1 MTRRP
6 ERGTAILITLIV
18 IVALL
23 GGGAV
28 LVGMQMSSTRST
40 EVTRSNMTSLYCAE
54 AGLNAARRPVLA
66 GYTADGTWGGF
77 LGTGTQPTY
86 VDAAS
91 IDHDLDPNDS
101 LTTDDFRITLEDNDD
116 EIGFTATPTIDNDLH
131 IYVVSTCTKFPENQK
146 TVRELIRFK
155 VAQQYYNAQSGG
167 IGGNNIANPNN

>member
-40 EVTRSNMTSLYCAE
+40 EVARSNMTALYCAE

-66 GYTADGTWGGF
+66 GYTADGTWGNF

-86 VDAAS
+86 VDAAN
-91 IDHDLDPNDS
+91 IDHDLDGDGG
-101 LTTDDFRITLEDNDD
+101 DDFLITLEDNDD
-116 EIGFTATPTIDNDLH
+116 EIGFTAAPTIDNDLH
-131 IYVVSTCTKFPENQK
+131 IYIVSTCTKFPENRKQ
-146 TVRELIRFK
+146 VRELIRFK
-155 VAQQYYNAQSGG
+155 VAQQYYNAQQGG
-167 IGGNNIANPNN
+167 IGGNNNANPNN